1 MKAARLAAV
10 VVVLGL
16 AAGAYLYLRQAPA
29 GVRGPRPELAGP
41 RAVPAEIPRAGT
53 PAEVKSENG
62 APVDQ
67 PSELVAKLNA
77 PDGDIN
83 ADLRIVD
90 SVFAAYRAG
99 TKEDDPVGE
108 NAEITAALMG
118 KNKLDFA
125 FVPKDSP
132 ALNAKGELCDRWGT
146 PFFFHQLAGDSME
159 IRSAGPD
166 KKLWTADDVVLSPE

>member
-1 MKAARLAAV
+1 MKAARLAV
-10 VVVLGL
+10 VGVVLGL
-16 AAGAYLYLRQAPA
+16 AAGAYLYLRQAPSARRTPQPGVA
-29 GVRGPRPELAGP
+29 GAVAGP
-41 RAVPAEIPRAGT
+41 AAIRHAGA
-53 PAEVKSENG
+53 PAEVKTENG

-99 TKEDDPVGE
+99 TKDDDPVGE
-108 NAEITAALMG
+108 NAEITAALLG
-118 KNKLDFA
+118 KNKIDFA

-132 ALNAKGELCDRWGT
+132 ALNSKGELCDRWGT

-166 KKLWTADDVVLSPE
+166 KKMWTADDVVLTPE